1 MALSVLGIQQ
11 ELQRVLERAG
21 ANGLSGNFHFACKA
35 KRLYGIYQPTAIGV
49 LWCCAHCVSAQISYL
64 SSDKQT
70 SKACCEQIIF
80 VNASVTGKKSVIDQ
94 CVYVLEK
101 ENFLDIFF
109 YVAHQCIEAVDWN
122 PNRYG
127 SNQ

>member
-49 LWCCAHCVSAQISYL
+49 L
-64 SSDKQT
+64 
-70 SKACCEQIIF
+70 
-80 VNASVTGKKSVIDQ
+80 
-94 CVYVLEK
+94 
-101 ENFLDIFF
+101 
-109 YVAHQCIEAVDWN
+109 
-122 PNRYG
+122 
-127 SNQ
+127 